1 MIRVV
6 SCLVILGRNH
16 FFVPLLPEL
25 RLCHFLTFHSTNLLF
40 WTLTGCC
47 SWYKFFPLSSGITL
61 SYFHHRFQH
70 RNHCQ
75 KVWFLFCTE
84 TKYQSELLVKLW
96 TLYCLISFIQL
107 TFLKVIFTSTAR
119 RQRKLFNRQHSPKP
133 NYKGFADRCHLDKL
147 NLYESQLFHSFMFLV
162 NLHKLDLWM
171 MCGELTFID
180 LGKIVSGNSYVFKS
194 EIKKLHVMKSNSHD
208 QFISLLT
215 HLTI

>member
-75 KVWFLFCTE
+75 KVWFLSCTE

-96 TLYCLISFIQL
+96 TLCCLISFIQL
-107 TFLKVIFTSTAR
+107 TFLKVIFTSTTR
-119 RQRKLFNRQHSPKP
+119 RQRKLSNRQHSPKL
-133 NYKGFADRCHLDKL
+133 NYKGFADRCHMINSTYMK
-147 NLYESQLFHSFMFLV
+147 V
-162 NLHKLDLWM
+162 N
-171 MCGELTFID
+171 FF
-180 LGKIVSGNSYVFKS
+180 IVSCSWLTSINWICKWCV
-194 EIKKLHVMKSNSHD
+194 VNSH
-208 QFISLLT
+208 LLIWERLYQEI
-215 HLTI
+215 HMSSKVK